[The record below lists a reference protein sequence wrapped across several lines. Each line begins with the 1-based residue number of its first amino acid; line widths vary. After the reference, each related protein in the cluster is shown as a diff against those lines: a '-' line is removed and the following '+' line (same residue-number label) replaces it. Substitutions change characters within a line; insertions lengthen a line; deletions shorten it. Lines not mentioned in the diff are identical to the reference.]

1 MCELNSAKYKQAL
14 NFFANDVKGL
24 TSHNVWQSIVDN
36 EYLSEFGDTHDFEF
50 KKKFFFDFIRYAL
63 ENGYFKLGKNDC
75 FLTGSIDEQLKLWKT
90 AFPSHEKAL
99 LTDDGFFYI
108 WFFLEEC
115 PAGFVW
121 LFPQDDGSIY
131 EHWT

>member
-24 TSHNVWQSIVDN
+24 TSHNVWQSIMDD
-36 EYLSEFGDTHDFEF
+36 EYLSEFGDTDDFEF

-63 ENGYFKLGKNDC
+63 ENGYFKLGTNDC
-75 FLTGSIDEQLKLWKT
+75 FLTGSIDEQLKLWET

-99 LTDDGFFYI
+99 LTDDGLFYI

>member
-50 KKKFFFDFIRYAL
+50 KKNF
-63 ENGYFKLGKNDC
+63 
-75 FLTGSIDEQLKLWKT
+75 FLTLYAMLLKMVILNLAKMT
-90 AFPSHEKAL
+90 VS
-99 LTDDGFFYI
+99 
-108 WFFLEEC
+108 
-115 PAGFVW
+115 
-121 LFPQDDGSIY
+121 
-131 EHWT
+131 

>member
-50 KKKFFFDFIRYAL
+50 KKKFF
-63 ENGYFKLGKNDC
+63 
-75 FLTGSIDEQLKLWKT
+75 
-90 AFPSHEKAL
+90 
-99 LTDDGFFYI
+99 
-108 WFFLEEC
+108 
-115 PAGFVW
+115 
-121 LFPQDDGSIY
+121 
-131 EHWT
+131 

>member
-1 MCELNSAKYKQAL
+1 MFGKVLWMMN
-14 NFFANDVKGL
+14 
-24 TSHNVWQSIVDN
+24 I
-36 EYLSEFGDTHDFEF
+36 YLSLGIRTISNLR
-50 KKKFFFDFIRYAL
+50 KNFFFDFIRYAL

-75 FLTGSIDEQLKLWKT
+75 FLTGSIDEQLKLWET

-99 LTDDGFFYI
+99 LTDDGLFYI